1 MEFERRPQPLITD
14 CVELYYYYYLANS
27 EPLNTT
33 SRILQLLSRT
43 VLYAFDFQFRSN
55 IRNLVVQRFQFMCS
69 VLWAV
74 LCAVVDID
82 PFPVH
87 YLLYTAYLMRLQ
99 RTNFVNP
106 GYERIGDQVIKVIVV
121 NGKVPGMAFLF
132 QSTV

>member
-1 MEFERRPQPLITD
+1 ML
-14 CVELYYYYYLANS
+14 CALGCAL
-27 EPLNTT
+27 
-33 SRILQLLSRT
+33 
-43 VLYAFDFQFRSN
+43 
-55 IRNLVVQRFQFMCS
+55 
-69 VLWAV
+69 

-121 NGKVPGMAFLF
+121 NGKVPGRRSFF
-132 QSTV
+132 DRPFNSSDF